1 MTTETATLA
10 AILGMAAITFACR
23 IAGLALG
30 ARFRPT
36 GRLRA
41 AFDAIPPA
49 VLTAVIAPTALV
61 TGWPETLA
69 ALVAV
74 LAAWRLPVLATIL
87 FGVAAVVILRA
98 GLG

>member
-1 MTTETATLA
+1 MSTDGATLL

-23 IAGLALG
+23 ISGLILG
-30 ARFRPT
+30 PRFRPR

-49 VLTAVIAPTALV
+49 VLTAVIAPTVLV

-69 ALVAV
+69 GLVTV
-74 LAAWRLPVLATIL
+74 WAAFRLPMLATIVV
-87 FGVAAVVILRA
+87 GVVAVVALRH

>member
-1 MTTETATLA
+1 MSEATATLT

-23 IAGLALG
+23 ISGLILG
-30 ARFRPT
+30 HRFRPT

-49 VLTAVIAPTALV
+49 VLTAVIAPTVLV

-69 ALVAV
+69 GGVAI
-74 LAAWRLPVLATIL
+74 LAALRLPMLATIVL
-87 FGVAAVVILRA
+87 GVAAVVVLR
-98 GLG
+98 GTLG

>member
-1 MTTETATLA
+1 MSDQTATLL
-10 AILGMAAITFACR
+10 AILGMAAVTFGCR
-23 IAGLALG
+23 ISGLLLG
-30 ARFRPT
+30 PRFRPT

-49 VLTAVIAPTALV
+49 VLTAVIAPTVLV

-69 ALVAV
+69 AAATIVA
-74 LAAWRLPVLATIL
+74 AFRAPMLATIVT
-87 FGVAAVVILRA
+87 GVVAVVALRH